1 MPPWSMQSTNK
12 SIPNGDYQ
20 IYCSKLLILITPI
33 FHHLG
38 VHDIMEIS
46 YPSYALHISAAF

>member
-1 MPPWSMQSTNK
+1 MQSTNK